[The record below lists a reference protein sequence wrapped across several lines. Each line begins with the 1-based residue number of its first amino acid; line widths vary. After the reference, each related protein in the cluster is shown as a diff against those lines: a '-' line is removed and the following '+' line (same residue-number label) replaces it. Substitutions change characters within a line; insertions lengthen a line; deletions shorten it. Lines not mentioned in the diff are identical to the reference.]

1 MLSSNP
7 YLHFPGN
14 AREAMTFYKSLFG
27 GEFTILSTYGEIAG
41 GEKLPRE
48 EQQKLMHVSLVIGNI
63 TLMATDLIKAMGN
76 DLVVGNNYHICL
88 HTESEAEL
96 ERLFAGL
103 TEKGTVE
110 MPPNKTFW
118 GAYFAMC
125 KDQFG
130 MQWMLSFNAEK

>member
-1 MLSSNP
+1 MLGTNP

-14 AREAMTFYKSLFG
+14 AAEAMNFYKSILG
-27 GEFTILSTYGEIAG
+27 GTFTIFSRYGEVAG
-41 GEKLPRE
+41 GDKLSKD
-48 EQQKLMHVSLVIGNI
+48 EQEKLMHVSLVAGKTTI
-63 TLMATDLIKAMGN
+63 MATDLIKAMGN

-96 ERLFAGL
+96 DKLFAGL
-103 TEKGTVE
+103 SEKGQVE

-130 MQWMLSFNAEK
+130 VNWMLSYQAG